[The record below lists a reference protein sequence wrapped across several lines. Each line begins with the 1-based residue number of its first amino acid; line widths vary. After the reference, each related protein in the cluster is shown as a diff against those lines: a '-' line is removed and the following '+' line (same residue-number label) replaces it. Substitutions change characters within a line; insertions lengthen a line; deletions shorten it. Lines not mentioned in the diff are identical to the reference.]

1 LPEKISRS
9 LHFDS
14 GARPISIKSLRQ
26 KPAAIARET
35 KLQIPAGIIVL
46 YAGGAHGAAAKGV
59 FRAACVD
66 LEATVRT
73 SRIACLSALL
83 LLVSGSVSAHH
94 SFAMFDRSKE
104 TTIVGVVEDFQ
115 WTNPHSWIELDVPNE
130 SGGTDK
136 WSIELN
142 SPNNLSRQGWK
153 STSVKPGDK
162 ISVII
167 WPLRSGEKG
176 GLFISLTL
184 PNGQILDEMA
194 FRNRNKQ

>member
-1 LPEKISRS
+1 MQETSR
-9 LHFDS
+9 
-14 GARPISIKSLRQ
+14 RRT
-26 KPAAIARET
+26 PAVAHET

-46 YAGGAHGAAAKGV
+46 YADAGYGAEDKLSPRFGIIDSGATMKK
-59 FRAACVD
+59 
-66 LEATVRT
+66 
-73 SRIACLSALL
+73 SQIACLGTLL
-83 LLVSGSVSAHH
+83 LLVAGAASAHH

-130 SGGTDK
+130 GGSTDK

-184 PNGQILDEMA
+184 PNGQILDELA

>member
-1 LPEKISRS
+1 MA
-9 LHFDS
+9 
-14 GARPISIKSLRQ
+14 G
-26 KPAAIARET
+26 
-35 KLQIPAGIIVL
+35 AGILQETILQNPARIIVR
-46 YAGGAHGAAAKGV
+46 YAGRGYAAARK
-59 FRAACVD
+59 FQ
-66 LEATVRT
+66 LRT
-73 SRIACLSALL
+73 AIIVVGFPMKRYQFACLSALIL
-83 LLVSGSVSAHH
+83 LIAGSAFAHH
-94 SFAMFDRSKE
+94 SFAMFDRTKE
-104 TTIVGVVEDFQ
+104 TTLVGVVEEFQ

-130 SGGTDK
+130 GGGTDK

-153 STSVKPGDK
+153 SSSVKPGDK

-184 PNGQILDEMA
+184 PNGQVLDELA

>member
-1 LPEKISRS
+1 
-9 LHFDS
+9 
-14 GARPISIKSLRQ
+14 
-26 KPAAIARET
+26 
-35 KLQIPAGIIVL
+35 V
-46 YAGGAHGAAAKGV
+46 HGAAGNLN
-59 FRAACVD
+59 FRAAFSD
-66 LEATVRT
+66 LGATMKT

-83 LLVSGSVSAHH
+83 LLVAGSASAHH

-130 SGGTDK
+130 GGGTDK

-162 ISVII
+162 VSVII

-184 PNGQILDEMA
+184 PNGQILDELA

>member
-1 LPEKISRS
+1 V
-9 LHFDS
+9 
-14 GARPISIKSLRQ
+14 
-26 KPAAIARET
+26 IADET

-46 YAGGAHGAAAKGV
+46 YAGGVRGLTGKWFLRH
-59 FRAACVD
+59 ACVD
-66 LEATVRT
+66 LGAMMRK
-73 SRIACLSALL
+73 SRIAWVGALL
-83 LLVSGSVSAHH
+83 LLVAGSVSAHH

-115 WTNPHSWIELDVPNE
+115 WTNPHSWIELDVPND